1 LLQFAGV
8 TAVAG
13 FPVVYGV
20 AVVTIPAVPDGHCIS
35 DIFANFR
42 IDLK

>member
-1 LLQFAGV
+1 MTLLQFAGV
-8 TAVAG
+8 TAIAG
-13 FPVVYGV
+13 FS
-20 AVVTIPAVPDGHCIS
+20 AVVTIPAVSSGHCVS